1 MRRRLAAILA
11 ADVAGYSRLMERAEA
26 RTLERL
32 KDLRVSI
39 FEPAVAAY
47 HGRVVKL
54 MGDGALVE
62 FPSVVDA
69 VSCAIE
75 IQTKLRAAERETLE
89 EEPLQL
95 RIGIN
100 LGDLIVESRD
110 LYGDGVNVA
119 ARLEQLADP
128 GGVCISANSFE
139 HVLEKVEGD
148 FEDIGE
154 QHFKNIDRA
163 IRVWRW
169 MGAPKGALG
178 ATPGPPRPVAV
189 QGKPSIAV
197 LPFENMSKRQD
208 YEYLAHSLTEDVIT
222 LLARVPGFLVISR
235 NSSFAYRG
243 RTPDVRDVGR
253 DLDVRDVV
261 QGTLRP
267 IGSKLRIAVRLLEAE
282 TGTHLWAERFD
293 RPAQEIDELQDQ
305 ITLGIVTRL
314 EPELRRRRSITSSG
328 ARPAISTPGPIT
340 SGAARF

>member
-1 MRRRLAAILA
+1 
-11 ADVAGYSRLMERAEA
+11 
-26 RTLERL
+26 
-32 KDLRVSI
+32 
-39 FEPAVAAY
+39 
-47 HGRVVKL
+47 
-54 MGDGALVE
+54 
-62 FPSVVDA
+62 
-69 VSCAIE
+69 
-75 IQTKLRAAERETLE
+75 
-89 EEPLQL
+89 
-95 RIGIN
+95 
-100 LGDLIVESRD
+100 
-110 LYGDGVNVA
+110 
-119 ARLEQLADP
+119 
-128 GGVCISANSFE
+128 
-139 HVLEKVEGD
+139 
-148 FEDIGE
+148 
-154 QHFKNIDRA
+154 
-163 IRVWRW
+163 
-169 MGAPKGALG
+169 
-178 ATPGPPRPVAV
+178 
-189 QGKPSIAV
+189 
-197 LPFENMSKRQD
+197 MSKRQD

-253 DLDVRDVV
+253 DLDVRYVV